1 LWFALDLSQATSQRF
16 PAQLKHSVTRTYLEF
31 GALCLLA
38 AAIIWWFGRK
48 LDWQE
53 VKVAM
58 RQADWLLLG
67 ISVLV
72 ISAVYLF
79 RSFRWRALLAPL
91 GSARLARLFDA
102 TTVGFSAVFLIGRA
116 GEIVR
121 PVALPML
128 EPRVRPSS
136 SFVTIFVERIY
147 DTMAVVLLFA
157 VNLLWFKPPTE
168 ATVDISRI
176 RFAGAIF
183 FALAAVL
190 LLGLAWFRRYSHLA
204 IRAWSKLFDGRWFMP
219 ARLSRAAISL
229 LDQLA
234 RALRVLVDLK
244 ELAVT
249 VGWTVMVWGGIA
261 FGNLLVLRAFGLP
274 FGVRE
279 TLFVLGWS
287 VVGSLVPTPGGAA
300 GAFHAAT
307 AGGLLVLGV
316 EREIAAAV
324 SIVMH
329 LVDFGPALLF
339 GLFYF
344 LRGDISISR
353 LRSLTSQEA
362 VIHATEDSLENDAVA
377 TSSAN

>member
-1 LWFALDLSQATSQRF
+1 
-16 PAQLKHSVTRTYLEF
+16 
-31 GALCLLA
+31 
-38 AAIIWWFGRK
+38 
-48 LDWQE
+48 
-53 VKVAM
+53 
-58 RQADWLLLG
+58 
-67 ISVLV
+67 
-72 ISAVYLF
+72 
-79 RSFRWRALLAPL
+79 
-91 GSARLARLFDA
+91 
-102 TTVGFSAVFLIGRA
+102 
-116 GEIVR
+116 
-121 PVALPML
+121 
-128 EPRVRPSS
+128 
-136 SFVTIFVERIY
+136 
-147 DTMAVVLLFA
+147 
-157 VNLLWFKPPTE
+157 
-168 ATVDISRI
+168 
-176 RFAGAIF
+176 
-183 FALAAVL
+183 
-190 LLGLAWFRRYSHLA
+190 
-204 IRAWSKLFDGRWFMP
+204 
-219 ARLSRAAISL
+219 
-229 LDQLA
+229 
-234 RALRVLVDLK
+234 
-244 ELAVT
+244 
-249 VGWTVMVWGGIA
+249 MVWGGIA